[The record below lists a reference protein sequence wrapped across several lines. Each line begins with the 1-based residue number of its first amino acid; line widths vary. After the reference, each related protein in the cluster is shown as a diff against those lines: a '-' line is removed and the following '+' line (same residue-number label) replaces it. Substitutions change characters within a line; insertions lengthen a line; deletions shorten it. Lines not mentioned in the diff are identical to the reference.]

1 MATNASPEHSGS
13 NVAERAVSSTLR
25 AVSDVFY
32 AIAEGIRVRDDYRVR
47 LSYGDE
53 PAKAAAAAVRYAGMH

>member
-1 MATNASPEHSGS
+1 MATNASPQRSDPA
-13 NVAERAVSSTLR
+13 AERFVQSTLR

-47 LSYGDE
+47 VSSGDE
-53 PAKAAAAAVRYAGMH
+53 PAAAAAAAVRCAASH